1 MEIDFD
7 LQKTFHLPCS
17 AISCRSEAYGES
29 SIGNIFITKIHESFH
44 WKKKKREGLGL
55 VKNKETNTYE
65 LHNVW

>member
-17 AISCRSEAYGES
+17 AISCLLEAYGES
-29 SIGNIFITKIHESFH
+29 LIGNILTKIHESFY

-55 VKNKETNTYE
+55 LKNKETNTYE